1 MVIEDLEKRFS
12 TKDLLSVKGQALSDL
27 PPTLLYRM
35 VVNWTVFSDPRIQAL
50 FRQCVAPKT
59 VTGWPTGNPPPVPGT
74 LALLIH
80 ESQDVR
86 QWARK
91 QCLASQLVMMA
102 PERFTNSYSSALAF
116 IANAVHPNPKPQKVS
131 SSQDP
136 NVLWPAFGIILR
148 LVPIDRLITTR
159 VESMDLGHII
169 TGHLH
174 DTGSRESTSS

>member
-1 MVIEDLEKRFS
+1 MVIEDLEQRFS
-12 TKDLLSVKGQALSDL
+12 TKDLLSVKGETLSDL

-50 FRQCVAPKT
+50 FRQSVPPSM
-59 VTGWPTGNPPPVPGT
+59 VSGWPTGNLPPLPGI

-102 PERFTNSYSSALAF
+102 SEKFTTSYASALAF

-136 NVLWPAFGIILR
+136 NVLWSGFGTMLR
-148 LVPIDRLITTR
+148 LVPIDRLSTTR
-159 VESMDLGHII
+159 VESIDL
-169 TGHLH
+169 
-174 DTGSRESTSS
+174 